1 MEVIMK
7 AIIEGDQNGP
17 AVQLEIW
24 QQHATRALFFIAGF
38 GVASWAPLVSF
49 VKAWFGIEEDM
60 LGLLLL
66 CIGMGSAITMPLA
79 GIMVARFVCRRVL
92 CVASIV
98 YALVLFSLS
107 LMTNMAM
114 LVVALLIFGAGMGTI
129 DVAMNIH
136 AVIVEK
142 AAGKRLM
149 SGMHG
154 LWSVGGFVGVGSFSV
169 LMHLGLSPS
178 LTIFCIAVV
187 MLIILVIFAHHL
199 LPYGSDDKVSSAFV
213 FPKGIVAIVGTLCF
227 VSFLAEGAVL
237 DWSGVFLT
245 SLRGFD
251 MSLAGF
257 GYAAFSGAMLIGR
270 LSGDWI
276 VQKFGDEH
284 VVISGG
290 ILAASGFL
298 LVMAPQAKLSLVGF
312 FLIGAGAAN
321 IVLVFYSLLGHQRVM
336 PISMAVS
343 AVTTMGYM
351 GILIGPAVIGFIAH
365 QTSLLIAFELLAIL
379 LLLQAAAQNTFMAPC
394 SEIGAC
400 ILSLTCTILAIFFR
414 RDANCFCKSF

>member
-1 MEVIMK
+1 MSESIAGNK
-7 AIIEGDQNGP
+7 NSTK
-17 AVQLEIW
+17 VQPEIW

-38 GVASWAPLVSF
+38 GVASWAPLVPL
-49 VKAWFGIEEDM
+49 VKARFGFGEDM

-66 CIGMGSAITMPLA
+66 CIGVGSAITMPLA
-79 GIMVARFVCRRVL
+79 GTMVTRFGCRRVL
-92 CVASIV
+92 CVSSVV

-107 LMTNMAM
+107 LMTNIAM
-114 LVVALLIFGAGMGTI
+114 LVAALLIFGASMGTL

-154 LWSVGGFVGVGSFSV
+154 LWSVGGFVGAGSFSI
-169 LMHLGLSPS
+169 LMHFGLSPS

-187 MLIILVIFAHHL
+187 MLMILLIFAHHL
-199 LPYGSDDKVSSAFV
+199 LSDGSDGKAPSALA
-213 FPKGIVAIVGTLCF
+213 FPKGIVAVLGVLCF

-245 SLRGFD
+245 SLRGFE

-270 LSGDWI
+270 LGGDWI
-276 VQKFGDEH
+276 VQKFGDKR
-284 VVISGG
+284 VVVGGG
-290 ILAASGFL
+290 ILSASGFL
-298 LVMAPQAKLSLVGF
+298 LTLAPQAELSLVGF

-321 IVLVFYSLLGHQRVM
+321 IVPVFYSLLGHQTVM
-336 PISMAVS
+336 PINMAVS

-351 GILIGPAVIGFIAH
+351 GILIGPAVIGFIAQ
-365 QTSLLIAFELLAIL
+365 QTSLLMAFELLAIL
-379 LLLQAAAQNTFMAPC
+379 LLLQAATAKYVYSTM
-394 SEIGAC
+394 
-400 ILSLTCTILAIFFR
+400 L
-414 RDANCFCKSF
+414 